1 MRFLLP
7 LLILLATVACSAAT
21 PAPTPTEVVFPTDEP
36 TSVMPKLPTLE
47 AISLRVIPPTLR
59 RGLRVTMIG
68 MGFADKEQVEFYFT
82 RPDGTET
89 GSETSTSDLNGNA
102 AYSFDIP
109 SDWEPGDWM
118 AHVVSKIDPT
128 RRSDLKLTL
137 VR

>member
-1 MRFLLP
+1 MRFLVSF
-7 LLILLATVACSAAT
+7 LILFVTVACSAPT
-21 PAPTPTEVVFPTDEP
+21 PAPTPTETVPPTDEP

-68 MGFADKEQVEFYFT
+68 MGFADQEQVEFYFT
-82 RPDGTET
+82 RPDGAET
-89 GSETSTSDLNGNA
+89 GSESSTSDLNGNA

-109 SDWEPGDWM
+109 DDWQPGEWT